1 MEKSLTSPF
10 QDRFIRL
17 CLDLGVDAPSSHL
30 IRTPEEALDLLQQP
44 GQPPMIL
51 KAANVLDDVG
61 RGDLTNFPLLDEK
74 GQPDWNRTTDRLSN
88 GLYIPMTPKT
98 PYIAQEFVG
107 GEGASEWCTH
117 ATVIEGRVT
126 AFVCCPSVSR
136 ACWVWAGIRSYLHI
150 SYRMTC

>member
-1 MEKSLTSPF
+1 MRQSLTSPL

-17 CLDLGVDAPSSHL
+17 CLDLGMDAPSSHL
-30 IRTPEEALDLLQQP
+30 IRTPKEALDLLQQP

-61 RGDLTNFPLLDEK
+61 RGDLTNFPLLDGR
-74 GQPDWNRTTDRLSN
+74 GQPDWERTSSRLSN
-88 GLYIPMTPKT
+88 GLHIPLTPKT

-117 ATVIEGRVT
+117 ATVIDGNVT
-126 AFVCCPSVSR
+126 AFVCSPSVSR
-136 ACWVWAGIRSYLHI
+136 VCRV
-150 SYRMTC
+150 